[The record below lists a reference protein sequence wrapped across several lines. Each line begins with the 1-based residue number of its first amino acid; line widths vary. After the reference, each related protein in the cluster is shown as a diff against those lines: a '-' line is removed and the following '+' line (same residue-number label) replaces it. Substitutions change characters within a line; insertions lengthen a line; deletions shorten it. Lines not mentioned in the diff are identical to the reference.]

1 MELFYF
7 AILGDV
13 LMMIGYSYESQL
25 NIIRSL
31 ELSSFFLEKLTDGIY
46 LPPALLTF

>member
-31 ELSSFFLEKLTDGIY
+31 ELSFFWEKLTDGIY